1 MRCRGLSRLGGATQ
15 IVRDN
20 FHSET
25 LPRISFSTLFVE
37 QKICGASLR
46 WADEGVRLYVG
57 RGGILF
63 AGQGRRT
70 LPFADA

>member
-37 QKICGASLR
+37 QKICGAFAPLGGR
-46 WADEGVRLYVG
+46 GARLYVG